1 MSCTKKMTFH
11 ECELTILRSA
21 VDKITT
27 NTKKKQM
34 NNPEIIEIIKIV
46 EKFLISTK
54 RICYGGTAIN
64 NILPIDEQ
72 FYDKSVELPD
82 YDFFSPDPVN
92 DAKKL
97 ADIYHKSGFTEVEA
111 KAGIHAGTFKVFVNF
126 IPVADITFIEKPL
139 YQKLK
144 QKGKKIGG
152 IYYCP
157 PDYLRMLMFLEL
169 SRPKGN
175 TERWEKVL
183 KRLTILNKNYPLKS
197 KGCNIEMIQ
206 RIFDVEEYVEKDFSE
221 LFNLVK
227 QNLINQGLVF
237 FGAFAHKNYFKTLRD
252 YENKKIPE
260 IPDFDVLS
268 DDPEQSAF
276 LLKEHLES
284 NDYKEVEIY
293 EHPGVGEIIANH
305 YEVVVNDETVVFIYK
320 PLACHSYNVVTKN
333 KKKIKIATLDTL
345 LSFYMAFLFVDR
357 TYYDPDRILC
367 MCQYLFDIQQKNR
380 LRQKGLLR
388 RFSMDCY
395 GKQETIEDIRLEKS
409 KKFKELKN
417 KRGGK
422 EWEFYFLKYSP
433 ENKKVMSKN
442 KTKNKKK
449 RRKKK
454 NKTKKRNLLSQL
466 LN

>member
-1 MSCTKKMTFH
+1 
-11 ECELTILRSA
+11 
-21 VDKITT
+21 
-27 NTKKKQM
+27 M

-46 EKFLISTK
+46 EKFLITTK

-72 FYDKSVELPD
+72 FYDKSIELPD

-97 ADIYHKSGFTEVEA
+97 ADIYHKAGFSEVEA
-111 KAGIHAGTFKVFVNF
+111 KAGVHAGTFKVFVNF
-126 IPVADITFIEKPL
+126 IPVADITNIEKSL
-139 YQKLK
+139 YEKLK
-144 QKGKKIGG
+144 EKGKKIGG

-169 SRPKGN
+169 SRPEGN

-183 KRLTILNKNYPLKS
+183 KRLTILNRNYPLKS
-197 KGCNIEMIQ
+197 KGCNIQMIQ
-206 RIFDVEEYVEKDFSE
+206 RIFDVDDYVEKDFSE

-227 QNLINQGLVF
+227 ENLINQGLVF
-237 FGAFAHKNYFKTLRD
+237 FGAFAHKNYFKTLRN

-268 DDPEQSAF
+268 EEPEQSAF

-284 NDYKEVEIY
+284 NDYKNVEIY
-293 EHPGVGEIIANH
+293 EHPGVGEIIAKH
-305 YEVVVNDETVVFIYK
+305 YEVTINDETVVFIYE
-320 PLACHSYNVVTKN
+320 PLACHSYNVITQN

-380 LRQKGLLR
+380 LKQKGLLR

-395 GKQETIEDIRLEKS
+395 GKQETLEDIRLEKS

-433 ENKKVMSKN
+433 GEKKSKPKKK
-442 KTKNKKK
+442 KTKKTKKK
-449 RRKKK
+449 RK
-454 NKTKKRNLLSQL
+454 NKTKKRNFIAKLLS
-466 LN
+466 